1 MASHDARRVNPGIQ
15 VDLLYVGVATSADPY
30 LVRSTS
36 KVSNIGIK
44 NSQILSG
51 GANPSTVYALQ
62 GLNNDSGSLILL
74 TPA

>member
-51 GANPSTVYALQ
+51 GASPSLVRAISPDET
-62 GLNNDSGSLILL
+62 SGSLILL
-74 TPA
+74 IPA

>member
-51 GANPSTVYALQ
+51 GANPSVVYAISSFY
-62 GLNNDSGSLILL
+62 SGSLIKL